1 MAKNWQRNLQREL
14 KNVAHK
20 EFENWS
26 TSDLIT
32 HILELREEITDLK
45 EQGEG
50 DQHEKAPKEPLTES
64 KYNPKWS
71 YPTKIHFL
79 LELHQKPLTSTDLD
93 ALLSKIDAHY
103 KLYKHPKNNLTTS
116 ISRAVKSGRIK
127 KIKEPGIKLKFYA
140 LPGWVDKEGNLTGN
154 YKKMTSLF
162 DKPIT

>member
-14 KNVAHK
+14 KNAAFK

-26 TSDLIT
+26 TGDLIT
-32 HILELREEITDLK
+32 HILELREELTDLK

-50 DQHEKAPKEPLTES
+50 DQREKTPKEPLTES

-79 LELHQKPLTSTDLD
+79 LELHQKPLTSADLD
-93 ALLSKIDAHY
+93 ALLSKIDSHY
-103 KLYKHPKNNLTTS
+103 RLYKHPKNNLTTS
-116 ISRAVKSGRIK
+116 ISRAVRSGRIK

-140 LPGWVDKEGNLTGN
+140 LPGWMDKEGNL
-154 YKKMTSLF
+154 KEEFRSLTNQF
-162 DKPIT
+162 V